1 MDTYSAY
8 SSFPTDGECGK
19 NSSPIHILHSEM
31 RPPELPKTKVK
42 QEHQNDEFA

>member
-19 NSSPIHILHSEM
+19 KYLVNSYPAQRNEAARI
-31 RPPELPKTKVK
+31 
-42 QEHQNDEFA
+42 A